1 MKNNI
6 LKYFNNNIDIVSCD
20 PDYKD
25 LTGKL
30 INFEML
36 FGKDKININDQLIL
50 KNKNKI
56 VNVPL
61 FNVNKIISHDHK
73 KIFNKIIN
81 KNKVPR
87 EIKSIIIDFIPTFSI
102 VYDCFPKATLK
113 KLNSQEDVI
122 CNCRYC
128 IENVEWGE
136 MLYS

>member
-6 LKYFNNNIDIVSCD
+6 LKYFNNNVDIVSCD

-73 KIFNKIIN
+73 KIFNKII
-81 KNKVPR
+81 
-87 EIKSIIIDFIPTFSI
+87 S
-102 VYDCFPKATLK
+102 
-113 KLNSQEDVI
+113 
-122 CNCRYC
+122 
-128 IENVEWGE
+128 
-136 MLYS
+136 